1 MHIHIYELT
10 SGRMTCC
17 ILCRYSGGSN
27 STVNE
32 VNQYISQNISMLDM
46 EEIASQASEMLS
58 SVLEQECTPE
68 QIKIHIH
75 EHTQE
80 PKIVVSLLLR
90 DMRKKVD
97 EVRQCSSLIDE
108 NGNVVVD
115 KNNMLLYLKTVE
127 VAAGLAMRLNS

>member
-1 MHIHIYELT
+1 
-10 SGRMTCC
+10 MTCC

>member
-1 MHIHIYELT
+1 M
-10 SGRMTCC
+10 RMTCC

-32 VNQYISQNISMLDM
+32 VNQYISQNISMLDI

-97 EVRQCSSLIDE
+97 EVRQCSSVIDE
-108 NGNVVVD
+108 DGKVVVD